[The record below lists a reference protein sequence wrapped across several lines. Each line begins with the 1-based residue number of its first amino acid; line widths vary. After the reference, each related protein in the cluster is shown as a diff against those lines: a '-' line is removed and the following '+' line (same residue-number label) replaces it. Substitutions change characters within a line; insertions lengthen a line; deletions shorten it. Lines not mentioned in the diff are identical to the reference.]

1 MEKAKFTVYGEPK
14 GKGRPRFNTKTG
26 HAMTPKDTVSYE
38 NLVKLEW
45 QTAYGTES
53 FPKEAMLDM
62 RIKAYYRIPKS
73 ASKKKRAAMLA
84 GEIRPTKKP
93 DMDNVVK
100 IIPGCRLDRDVAG
113 CKAAIAGRKAE
124 NLGYCSFWSDAEDHG
139 GSRREVQ
146 GRDWKPYADNGDSH
160 TAGVYAGTEHSLYEG
175 YVWCFFIPG
184 GNQTGYPGCGSQ
196 RNIGHV

>member
-1 MEKAKFTVYGEPK
+1 MEKVKFTVYGEPK

-100 IIPGCRLDRDVAG
+100 IIADSKYVQISAGEIAIYDYGVSSSKKRAVFDESGNHFYRDGYYVGCIG
-113 CKAAIAGRKAE
+113 T
-124 NLGYCSFWSDAEDHG
+124 NQWS
-139 GSRREVQ
+139 
-146 GRDWKPYADNGDSH
+146 
-160 TAGVYAGTEHSLYEG
+160 
-175 YVWCFFIPG
+175 
-184 GNQTGYPGCGSQ
+184 GNNAHKGL
-196 RNIGHV
+196 V